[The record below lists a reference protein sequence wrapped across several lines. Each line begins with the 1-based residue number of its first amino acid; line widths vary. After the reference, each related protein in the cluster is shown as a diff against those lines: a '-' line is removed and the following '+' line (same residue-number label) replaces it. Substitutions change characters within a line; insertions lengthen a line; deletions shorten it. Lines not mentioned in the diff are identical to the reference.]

1 MDRASDYGSEG
12 WGFESLRDHKTKR
25 KRKANNLRLFAFLV
39 LNNGFFNKNRAGT
52 NKKSL
57 KLNCSRDFRVSTSCG
72 CYSAGC
78 STRCSLETSYP
89 RWRAF
94 ATSIS

>member
-25 KRKANNLRLFAFLV
+25 KRKVNNLRLFAFLV

-52 NKKSL
+52 NKKSDQL
-57 KLNCSRDFRVSTSCG
+57 KFPVDFPFQ
-72 CYSAGC
+72 A
-78 STRCSLETSYP
+78 
-89 RWRAF
+89 
-94 ATSIS
+94 